1 MREDICSVPVSEVF
15 EISDGCPMCRMRN
28 IIEQRLLDY
37 IRGAAMMEPDVRIMT
52 NKEGF
57 CHRHFRMMA
66 SRHSR
71 LPLALIIESHLAE
84 VKKDVFGA
92 GAVLKPSSKGK
103 SARAQKKAQSCFIC
117 SRIEKAMGPLTE
129 TIVRLYCQQ
138 MEFREMF
145 RKSEELCLEHYSSLA
160 AETERSCD
168 RRYKSEMQKE
178 ASYLAQNALQ
188 KLEND
193 INHFCSMFD
202 YRNNTEDA
210 DWKDSKDAIERSI
223 QWLTGLD
230 PQDKSF

>member
-15 EISDGCPMCRMRN
+15 DISDGCPMCRMRN

-37 IRGAAMMEPDVRIMT
+37 ILGAAMMEPDVRIMT

-103 SARAQKKAQSCFIC
+103 SARAQKK
-117 SRIEKAMGPLTE
+117 GPKL
-129 TIVRLYCQQ
+129 LYMQPD
-138 MEFREMF
+138 
-145 RKSEELCLEHYSSLA
+145 RKGDGA
-160 AETERSCD
+160 P
-168 RRYKSEMQKE
+168 
-178 ASYLAQNALQ
+178 
-188 KLEND
+188 
-193 INHFCSMFD
+193 
-202 YRNNTEDA
+202 YRNRSAALLPA
-210 DWKDSKDAIERSI
+210 DGI
-223 QWLTGLD
+223 QGDVPKKRGAL
-230 PQDKSF
+230 S